1 VSEKKGL
8 LNLLGIGTIIDQLKA
23 LVNTRMQIIKLE
35 LKDELAK
42 SFAKALIGVMLF
54 FILFIAVLFLSIA
67 VSIYLGYILENYFY
81 GFGLMAA
88 FYFII
93 FIILYLFRNKFGLR
107 SYFENEISKLMNI
120 EK

>member
-54 FILFIAVLFLSIA
+54 FILFIAVLFLSIS

-81 GFGLMAA
+81 GFLLMSG
-88 FYFII
+88 FYFLL
-93 FIILYLFRNKFGLR
+93 FIILYLLRNKIGFR
-107 SYFENEISKLMNI
+107 EYFEKELSKLLSV